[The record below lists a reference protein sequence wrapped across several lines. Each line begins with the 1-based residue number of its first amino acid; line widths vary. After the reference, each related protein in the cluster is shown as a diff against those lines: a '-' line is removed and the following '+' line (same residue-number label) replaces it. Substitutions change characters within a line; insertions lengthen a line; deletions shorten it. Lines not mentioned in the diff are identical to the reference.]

1 MLRIAIFEIF
11 ELNGFFITKK
21 HTMGIAFVM
30 GANE

>member
-11 ELNGFFITKK
+11 KLNGFFITKER
-21 HTMGIAFVM
+21 TMGIAFVM